1 MTRRKAHLL
10 FLIAAIIVGA
20 CSTVPLTGR
29 RQFNF
34 IPDSMLSEMSL
45 TNYQQFLSTN
55 PALPANSPQ
64 TQLVRKAGGKISQAV
79 ETYLLDNNLTKK
91 VGKFNWEF
99 NVVQDESVNAWCM
112 PGGKVVFYTGILPY
126 TKDETGIAVVMGHE
140 IAHAVADHGG
150 ERMSQ
155 QLAIMLG
162 GVSLDIALQ
171 KEPGLTRDIFNTVY
185 GVGSQLGTL
194 AYSRTHEYEADKLG
208 MIFMA
213 IAGYDPARAVSFW
226 EEMAAI
232 PGQAPPEFISTHPS
246 AQNRIKALR
255 DFVPQ
260 ANKYY
265 QRP

>member
-79 ETYLLDNNLTKK
+79 ETYLRDNNLTKK

-99 NVVQDESVNAWCM
+99 NVVQDEAVNAWCM

-194 AYSRTHEYEADKLG
+194 AYSRTHE
-208 MIFMA
+208 
-213 IAGYDPARAVSFW
+213 
-226 EEMAAI
+226 
-232 PGQAPPEFISTHPS
+232 
-246 AQNRIKALR
+246 IKIR
-255 DFVPQ
+255 V
-260 ANKYY
+260 
-265 QRP
+265 